1 MKKAIAFISSTE
13 CEDSIKLLFLFEGE
27 LGNKLKSMGY
37 EVVDASVDAMA
48 FADEVKEKGIDEVL
62 LVAVKKRGRNP
73 GFYLYKPQKIDADNY
88 TLAKLATAT
97 LTGYLDVDALL
108 EGLPAFAP
116 ELLDRITVLEC
127 EPPCGDWE
135 RAILEALGEAK

>member
-1 MKKAIAFISSTE
+1 MKRAVAFISSTE
-13 CEDSIKLLFLFEGE
+13 SEESLNLLFLFEGK
-27 LGNKLKSMGY
+27 LGKKLKEMGY
-37 EVVDASVDAMA
+37 EVIDASVDAMA
-48 FADEVKEKGIDEVL
+48 FADEVKDRGVEEVL
-62 LVAVKKRGRNP
+62 LVAVKRRGREP
-73 GFYLYKPQKIDADNY
+73 GFYLYKPARIVSDNY

-116 ELLDRITVLEC
+116 ELLDKITVLEC

-135 RAILEALGEAK
+135 RAIMEALGEG